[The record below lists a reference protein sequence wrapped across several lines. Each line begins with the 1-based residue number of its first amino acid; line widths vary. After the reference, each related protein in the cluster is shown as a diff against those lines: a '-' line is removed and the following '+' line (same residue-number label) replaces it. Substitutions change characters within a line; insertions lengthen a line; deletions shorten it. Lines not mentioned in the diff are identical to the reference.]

1 VRERFRA
8 PPLPARRYYAQ
19 LLRARDKFPVSESGP
34 LRLAFAW
41 SDTLRPR
48 KSVAQASL
56 AYEAACVLFNL
67 GACEAQIAANT
78 NRDTAAGIEAAG
90 RRFAT
95 AAGVFA
101 TLRDTLAGQ
110 LLGVLPL
117 DLTAEGLTMLT
128 QLNLAQSQVR
138 ADGGGVV

>member
-8 PPLPARRYYAQ
+8 PPLPVRRYYAQ

-101 TLRDTLAGQ
+101 TLRDTL
-110 LLGVLPL
+110 GVLPL